1 MRFFIRSLLKK
12 GSFSSICTSLRPDN
26 AGERVSRRCA
36 NGKLNFMRRGW
47 EPPYP
52 FGKSEK
58 IVEAQNRLEAV
69 EMVEIIRRSG
79 VLSPRY
85 KITASAL
92 KESGVYEWTLILNR
106 AVNRTRHS

>member
-1 MRFFIRSLLKK
+1 MR
-12 GSFSSICTSLRPDN
+12 
-26 AGERVSRRCA
+26 EHVSRRCA

-47 EPPYP
+47 WPYP

-92 KESGVYEWTLILNR
+92 RYWEERRGV
-106 AVNRTRHS
+106 